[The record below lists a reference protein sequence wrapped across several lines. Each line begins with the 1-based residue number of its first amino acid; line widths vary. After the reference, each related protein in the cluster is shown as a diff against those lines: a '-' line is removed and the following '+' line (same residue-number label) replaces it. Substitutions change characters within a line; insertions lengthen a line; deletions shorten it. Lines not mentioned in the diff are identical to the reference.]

1 MHFQSMVCLLC
12 QLFNIKFF
20 YGVEIPRKKLLHHL
34 RDHIDGVRAM
44 FTVSEGVD
52 PEDSAREIKVP
63 FELFIPYMQLL
74 CRVLSIRLVLPEMC
88 EVVMAKT
95 FHGRLETAL
104 VSIFCFQAHCHMFI
118 LKRRGIGVWMRSLA
132 SLC

>member
-1 MHFQSMVCLLC
+1 MSLHFQSMVCLLC

-20 YGVEIPRKKLLHHL
+20 YGVEIPRKKLLRHL
-34 RDHIDGVRAM
+34 RDHIDGVRKM

-74 CRVLSIRLVLPEMC
+74 CRALSIRLLLPEMC

-95 FHGRLETAL
+95 YHGRLETAY
-104 VSIFCFQAHCHMFI
+104 I
-118 LKRRGIGVWMRSLA
+118 LFSSTLSYVHS
-132 SLC
+132 